1 MWDKALRRLFPRTIS
16 TDVRLASIVGDA
28 AIADGNVAEGR
39 LIPLVILD
47 AEARPELK
55 ELVRAHA
62 ESSRAGDVNC
72 QWGQVNQH
80 ADRVALMLHFAK
92 PVELSVALEFEIV
105 RQGILVE
112 QILMAKCF
120 YLQPGKVGD
129 RLSDDLKAQ
138 RILVE
143 VPDTGFRP
151 TWDVLFQRHLVAD
164 FRERGLSRQ
173 QAKAATKGA
182 IEKLREF
189 SRQRAKRGGKKGVL
203 FRFDP
208 PPGDDAMPE

>member
-1 MWDKALRRLFPRTIS
+1 MWDRTLSRLFRPKIRS
-16 TDVRLASIVGDA
+16 DVRVASIVGDA
-28 AIADGNVAEGR
+28 GIADGHVAEGR

-47 AEARPELK
+47 AEERPDLK

-62 ESSRAGDVNC
+62 GSRAGDVDC
-72 QWGQVNQH
+72 QWGQINQRS
-80 ADRVALMLHFAK
+80 DRVALMLHFMK
-92 PVELSVALEFEIV
+92 PVEVSAALEFEIV

-112 QILMAKCF
+112 QILVAKCL

-129 RLSDDLKAQ
+129 RLSNTFNEQ

-151 TWDVLFQRHLVAD
+151 TWDVLLQRHLVAD
-164 FRERGLSRQ
+164 FRQRGLSRQ

-189 SRQRAKRGGKKGVL
+189 NRQRAKRGGEAAVIFG
-203 FRFDP
+203 FDDP
-208 PPGDDAMPE
+208 LPR